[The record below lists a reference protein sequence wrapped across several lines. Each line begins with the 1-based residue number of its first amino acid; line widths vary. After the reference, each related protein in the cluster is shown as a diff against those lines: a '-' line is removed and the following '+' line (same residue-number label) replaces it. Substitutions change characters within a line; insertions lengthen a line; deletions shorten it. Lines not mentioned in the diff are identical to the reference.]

1 MLRLFVGLAAF
12 TSTIPARRFGGHDG
26 ATGLAIDKE
35 AVKTAGG
42 ALVAAFES
50 CLGADPSAIGVV
62 LDVGANDGRWS
73 AKLMTSMAASVRRRT
88 RLLMFEPQPRFVNA
102 LAAITNR
109 FEPSLAGGRVDAG
122 GQPDVPFSEN
132 ARRFGRSKAITI
144 RSVDLARLMWDK
156 LAGKSCALL
165 KLDVEG
171 AEYRLIPHLLV
182 TGALCLPTHLLLE
195 WHLNSV
201 PERERLA
208 ALAQRL
214 SLPAALDACATPP
227 RALVND
233 DEAQNNLYTR
243 VPGLDP
249 PR

>member
-1 MLRLFVGLAAF
+1 
-12 TSTIPARRFGGHDG
+12 
-26 ATGLAIDKE
+26 
-35 AVKTAGG
+35 
-42 ALVAAFES
+42 
-50 CLGADPSAIGVV
+50 
-62 LDVGANDGRWS
+62 
-73 AKLMTSMAASVRRRT
+73 MAAWT
-88 RLLMFEPQPRFVNA
+88 RAANLTFH
-102 LAAITNR
+102 LAFGNSETA
-109 FEPSLAGGRVDAG
+109 SL
-122 GQPDVPFSEN
+122 SKEN

-243 VPGLDP
+243 VPGLDALATLHEGAHSNLTGVGKETALKWEATH
-249 PR
+249 RRAALK